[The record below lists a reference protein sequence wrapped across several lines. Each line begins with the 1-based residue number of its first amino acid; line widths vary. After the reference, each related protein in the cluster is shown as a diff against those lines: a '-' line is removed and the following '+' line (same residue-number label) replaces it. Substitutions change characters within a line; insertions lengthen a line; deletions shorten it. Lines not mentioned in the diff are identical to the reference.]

1 MRTQD
6 SRVQI
11 FTLVCAREDVVL
23 TLKQFPVQ
31 YLVSA
36 VLKMLADLTD
46 AQNTLGP
53 GWPMLH
59 Y

>member
-11 FTLVCAREDVVL
+11 VTLVCAREDGAL
-23 TLKQFPVQ
+23 TRKQFPTP
-31 YLVSA
+31 YLLSVALEMPAASA
-36 VLKMLADLTD
+36 G
-46 AQNTLGP
+46 AQNTLRP
-53 GWPMLH
+53 ARPMLC